1 MAAKKKNVAGVQFGD
16 FDLDKI
22 DVERIRNERAGA
34 AERVATF
41 NQSFTPTGDAFKDT
55 GRMSGTSRDVKNIR
69 VADALLDRAADRGA
83 TVRGQ
88 DVELELGRGE
98 LGVNTERNR
107 ITEKYYDQNYEV
119 EKGGLGLNRDIFDQS
134 VARYNK
140 YGEPMDK
147 INTTNAA
154 MKSQY
159 VSDEIGIK
167 TGKAF
172 ETLAPEFL
180 NGDGVKV
187 AKPTKIMEEAD
198 IQYNN
203 VPDEQ
208 RPDFDSSTAFPE
220 YLRKKDYSQY
230 QTPLL
235 GALNEGVKSLGRG
248 IDLGL
253 QYARPVE
260 DILLGM
266 EPGTSA
272 RAIAKPRERNKL
284 RRRVIK

>member
-1 MAAKKKNVAGVQFGD
+1 
-16 FDLDKI
+16 
-22 DVERIRNERAGA
+22 
-34 AERVATF
+34 
-41 NQSFTPTGDAFKDT
+41 
-55 GRMSGTSRDVKNIR
+55 
-69 VADALLDRAADRGA
+69 
-83 TVRGQ
+83 
-88 DVELELGRGE
+88 
-98 LGVNTERNR
+98 
-107 ITEKYYDQNYEV
+107 
-119 EKGGLGLNRDIFDQS
+119 
-134 VARYNK
+134 
-140 YGEPMDK
+140 MDK